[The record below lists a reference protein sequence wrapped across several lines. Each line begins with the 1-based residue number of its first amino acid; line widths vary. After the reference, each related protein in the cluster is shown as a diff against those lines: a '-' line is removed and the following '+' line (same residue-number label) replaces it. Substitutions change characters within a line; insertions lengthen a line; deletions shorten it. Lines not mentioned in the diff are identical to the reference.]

1 MSRLPSIGGLGS
13 ARAVFVAA
21 AVVLAVVLAGVVA
34 ATGAGVAGSD
44 AAGAGNGSEPIVEPP
59 TYDPDRPTDAGTAT
73 ILRDGSDDTDADPEI
88 YDDLSAA
95 VDAAGPGDTIELS
108 GVFEPAETVIVD
120 EPGMTIRAAS
130 THDALID
137 GGGEDTT
144 IAVRAPNAT
153 VEGVWIDDT
162 GENLESQDA
171 AVYVAE
177 NATGTTLTDLYLT
190 DAAFGVWVNGADQVT
205 IADSRIEGTQAPRFA
220 NRGNGINLWETNGT
234 EVRNTEITDVRDG
247 IYYSWASN
255 VEATGNTMW
264 DLRYGVHYMYSDDN
278 RLADNV
284 AFENDVGY
292 ALMVSESIEL
302 VNNTAVANR
311 GESGHGIL
319 LKEIDRSV
327 VRDNTLVANDNGVF
341 LYNAQDNEVRGN
353 LLYANGVGST
363 TPRARRG
370 RSSPATAS

>member
-1 MSRLPSIGGLGS
+1 VRGRRG
-13 ARAVFVAA
+13 
-21 AVVLAVVLAGVVA
+21 
-34 ATGAGVAGSD
+34 D

-220 NRGNGINLWETNGT
+220 NRGNGSTSGRRT
-234 EVRNTEITDVRDG
+234 APR
-247 IYYSWASN
+247 
-255 VEATGNTMW
+255 
-264 DLRYGVHYMYSDDN
+264 
-278 RLADNV
+278 
-284 AFENDVGY
+284 
-292 ALMVSESIEL
+292 SE
-302 VNNTAVANR
+302 
-311 GESGHGIL
+311 
-319 LKEIDRSV
+319 
-327 VRDNTLVANDNGVF
+327 
-341 LYNAQDNEVRGN
+341 
-353 LLYANGVGST
+353 
-363 TPRARRG
+363 TPR
-370 RSSPATAS
+370 

>member
-21 AVVLAVVLAGVVA
+21 AVVLAVVRRRRRGDRC
-34 ATGAGVAGSD
+34 GVAGSD

-59 TYDPDRPTDAGTAT
+59 TYPDRPTDAGTAT

-153 VEGVWIDDT
+153 VGVWIDDT
-162 GENLESQDA
+162 GKPRIA
-171 AVYVAE
+171 
-177 NATGTTLTDLYLT
+177 GRR
-190 DAAFGVWVNGADQVT
+190 GVRRRERHGN
-205 IADSRIEGTQAPRFA
+205 DSHGPVPSPTPR
-220 NRGNGINLWETNGT
+220 
-234 EVRNTEITDVRDG
+234 
-247 IYYSWASN
+247 
-255 VEATGNTMW
+255 
-264 DLRYGVHYMYSDDN
+264 
-278 RLADNV
+278 
-284 AFENDVGY
+284 
-292 ALMVSESIEL
+292 
-302 VNNTAVANR
+302 
-311 GESGHGIL
+311 SG
-319 LKEIDRSV
+319 S
-327 VRDNTLVANDNGVF
+327 
-341 LYNAQDNEVRGN
+341 
-353 LLYANGVGST
+353 GST
-363 TPRARRG
+363 APTK
-370 RSSPATAS
+370 